1 MSTALTK
8 LFISSQKHL
17 NALQTILDYEQHKE
31 TMNKFEHKIKSKRYS
46 QEQIEFYLSESK

>member
-8 LFISSQKHL
+8 LFISSQTHW

-31 TMNKFEHKIKSKRYS
+31 TMNRFEHKIKSKRYS

>member
-1 MSTALTK
+1 MSAALTK